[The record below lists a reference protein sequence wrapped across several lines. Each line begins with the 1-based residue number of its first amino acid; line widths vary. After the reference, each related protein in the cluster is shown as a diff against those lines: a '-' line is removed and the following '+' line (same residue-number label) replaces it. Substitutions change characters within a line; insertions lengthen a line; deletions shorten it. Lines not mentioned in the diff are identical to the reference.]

1 MAPHPH
7 LTEAARPAATTEAVL
22 QVQATAEDHQED
34 RHQVTAEAHQEAR
47 VIAEDHR
54 EVIEDSHIKIAD
66 I

>member
-22 QVQATAEDHQED
+22 QVQATAEDH
-34 RHQVTAEAHQEAR
+34 
-47 VIAEDHR
+47 R